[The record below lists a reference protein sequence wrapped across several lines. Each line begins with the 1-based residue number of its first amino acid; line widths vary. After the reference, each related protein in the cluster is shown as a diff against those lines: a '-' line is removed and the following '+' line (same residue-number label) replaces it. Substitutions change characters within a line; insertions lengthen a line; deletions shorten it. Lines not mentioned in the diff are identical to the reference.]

1 MIGYS
6 VLFIN
11 VNTTIKDT
19 LGPKRDVYYTW
30 ESALDQAISLAN
42 EEKNSYEDT
51 YIISLVR
58 SNSKNTCEI
67 NCAAQLFT
75 VQVKGYGEVGRVYI
89 VPVYSE

>member
-11 VNTTIKDT
+11 KDTSIKDA
-19 LGPKRDVYYTW
+19 LLEKRVVYNTW
-30 ESALDQAISLAN
+30 ETALDQAISRATK
-42 EEKNSYEDT
+42 EKNRYDDL
-51 YIISLVR
+51 YIISLVS

-67 NCAAQLFT
+67 NGAAQVFT
-75 VQVKGYGEVGRVYI
+75 VQMKGYGKICSLYI